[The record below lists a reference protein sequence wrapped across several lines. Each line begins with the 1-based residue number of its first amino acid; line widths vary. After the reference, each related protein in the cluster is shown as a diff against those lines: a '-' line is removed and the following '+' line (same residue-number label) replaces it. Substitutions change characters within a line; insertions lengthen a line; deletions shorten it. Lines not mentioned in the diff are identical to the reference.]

1 MLPDY
6 DGISHFEEREERKKK
21 AAASIENFT
30 ASIIFLQHEGAV
42 FLVIEGDHVT
52 IDVTIK

>member
-6 DGISHFEEREERKKK
+6 YGISHFEERGKKKK
-21 AAASIENFT
+21 AAASIGNFT